1 MPPSRYAGPRSV
13 LTRVVAGLALI
24 ATFAGLSAALG
35 QKSERMFS
43 PSVESKLSGLP
54 GDQVAFLRSR
64 KAGQFMPVE
73 GELDR
78 RLATMTPDEI
88 GALAGAMM
96 SAVAAGKFNA
106 ATDMPSIPL
115 NTEAEDFNSWKVL
128 RPQGIDP
135 NRQPGPFSLGRYV
148 QGRGGIPTFFGL
160 PVALTPED
168 LVAGKV
174 DVAIVGAP
182 LNMGSGTRGAHL
194 GPTAMR
200 TARMG
205 AGNDMYTMT
214 SPRAVLNMVDYGD
227 IAVDNMSTERSMGHV
242 REMVAGIS
250 KTGAIPFIIGG
261 DHSLAYSDIA
271 GVTDIHGKPGKDSS
285 GKERSKVTVIHFDS
299 HWDGGRGRAHLIDH
313 GQPVYRLIAEG
324 HVLGRDYIQV
334 GLRAQGPNAEMFEWM
349 REQGMRYHTMVEVEK
364 SGWDVVLKRV
374 LAEAK
379 ANGNKVFV
387 SFDVDV
393 LDTAFIVGT
402 GTPVPAGLT
411 MREVVPLI
419 RRICAE
425 TELVGFELVELDGT
439 MDPTYKSAQNSAYIV
454 HACLAGL
461 AVRRKG
467 ITQENY
473 LSPVSSEWDRRAPTR
488 K

>member
-1 MPPSRYAGPRSV
+1 MMQLRGSG
-13 LTRVVAGLALI
+13 TRLAPVIATATALAAALLIGGLAV
-24 ATFAGLSAALG
+24 AQQSAR
-35 QKSERMFS
+35 KFS
-43 PSVESKLSGLP
+43 PAVEATLATLP
-54 GDQVAFLRSR
+54 PEQSAFLRSSAVR
-64 KAGQFMPVE
+64 QFVPVE
-73 GELDR
+73 ADFER
-78 RLATMTPDEI
+78 RLAAMDAARM
-88 GALAGAMM
+88 GAFAAAMM
-96 SAVAAGKFNA
+96 SAVEAGKFNA
-106 ATDMPSIPL
+106 KTDMPSIPL
-115 NTEAEDFNSWKVL
+115 NIEAKGFNSWKVK
-128 RPQGIDP
+128 RPQGLDP
-135 NRQPGPFSLGRYV
+135 KREPGPFALDRYV

-200 TARMG
+200 TARQG

-214 SPRAVLNMVDYGD
+214 SPRNVLNMVDYGD
-227 IAVDNMSTERSMGHV
+227 IAVDNMSTERSMSHV
-242 REMVAGIS
+242 REMVAEITR
-250 KTGAIPFIIGG
+250 TGAIPFVIGG

-271 GVTDIHGKPGKDSS
+271 GVTDVHGKPGPD
-285 GKERSKVTVIHFDS
+285 GKSKITVIHFDS
-299 HWDGGRGRAHLIDH
+299 HYDAGKGRAHLIDH
-313 GQPVYRLIAEG
+313 GQPVYRLISEG
-324 HVLGRDYIQV
+324 HVRGRDYIQV
-334 GLRAQGPNAEMFEWM
+334 GLRAQGPDLETFEWM
-349 REQGMRYHTMVEVEK
+349 REQGFRYHTMVEVEK

-461 AVRRKG
+461 AVRRSG
-467 ITQENY
+467 ITEEQY
-473 LSPVSSEWDRRAPTR
+473 LSPVSSEWDRPAPKKR
-488 K
+488 

>member
-1 MPPSRYAGPRSV
+1 MRLKPWNATATAIAVAAALLAG
-13 LTRVVAGLALI
+13 GLAI
-24 ATFAGLSAALG
+24 AQQSARTFSPAVETKLAALPAE
-35 QKSERMFS
+35 QS
-43 PSVESKLSGLP
+43 
-54 GDQVAFLRSR
+54 AFLRSGAVR
-64 KAGQFMPVE
+64 QFVPVGADLE
-73 GELDR
+73 R
-78 RLATMTPDEI
+78 RLAEMDTAQM
-88 GALAGAMM
+88 GAFAAAMM
-96 SAVAAGKFNA
+96 GAVEAGKFNA
-106 ATDMPSIPL
+106 KTDMPSIPL
-115 NTEAEDFNSWKVL
+115 NIEAKGFNSWKVK
-128 RPQGIDP
+128 RPQGLDP
-135 NRQPGPFSLGRYV
+135 KREPGPFALDRYV

-200 TARMG
+200 TARQG

-214 SPRAVLNMVDYGD
+214 SPRNVLNMVDYGD

-242 REMVAGIS
+242 REMVAEIAR
-250 KTGAIPFIIGG
+250 TGAIPFVIGG

-271 GVTDIHGKPGKDSS
+271 GVTDVHGKGGKI
-285 GKERSKVTVIHFDS
+285 TVIHFDS
-299 HWDGGRGRAHLIDH
+299 HYDAGRGRAHLIDH
-313 GQPVYRLIAEG
+313 GQPVYRLISEG
-324 HVLGRDYIQV
+324 HVRGRDYIQV
-334 GLRAQGPNAEMFEWM
+334 GLRAQGPDLETFEWM
-349 REQGMRYHTMVEVEK
+349 REQGFRYHTMVEVEK

-454 HACLAGL
+454 HACLAGM
-461 AVRRKG
+461 AVRRSG
-467 ITQENY
+467 IKEEHY
-473 LSPVSSEWDRRAPTR
+473 LSPVSSEWDRPAPKKR
-488 K
+488 